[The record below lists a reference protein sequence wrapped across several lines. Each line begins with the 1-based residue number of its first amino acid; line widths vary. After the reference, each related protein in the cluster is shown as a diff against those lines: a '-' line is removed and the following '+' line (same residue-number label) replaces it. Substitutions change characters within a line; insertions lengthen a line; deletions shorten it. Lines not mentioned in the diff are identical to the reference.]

1 MMRIRNSYRFF
12 AAVLM
17 AAFVLLG
24 PTLRSKPA
32 EPILVLGF
40 DTKLLNDIQDRML
53 REAVM
58 KEFSLSGLR
67 IVPVM
72 EIESIF
78 HDGRE
83 RQVRRLKRDEIRRLC
98 EEMKAGY
105 ACCGAMVPEAA
116 MADEGI
122 RSGVNYLCEMTLFV
136 REKNRFEA
144 VTVRAAGEDNLFRFY
159 GALSKKIVAEIGK
172 LL

>member
-1 MMRIRNSYRFF
+1 MSTRSLYRPF
-12 AAVLM
+12 AAALM
-17 AAFVLLG
+17 TAVMLLG
-24 PTLRSKPA
+24 PSLQSKPA

-40 DTKLLNDIQDRML
+40 DTTLLNDIQDRLL

-58 KEFSLSGLR
+58 KDFSQSGYR

-78 HDGRE
+78 HEGRE
-83 RQVRRLKRDEIRRLC
+83 RQVRKLKRDDIKSLC

-105 ACCGAMVPEAA
+105 ACCGTMVPETA
-116 MADEGI
+116 MKDEEI
-122 RSGVNYLCEMTLFV
+122 KSGVNYICSMTLFV
-136 REKNRFEA
+136 MDKNRFET
-144 VTVRAAGEDNLFRFY
+144 VTIRAAGEDNLFRFY